1 MRGYRQALVFAA
13 VRALPVFA
21 YSRDSSDPCS
31 ECMSQSAQAPNPGS
45 HEANMMKPARA
56 LLVKNVDA
64 KQDQSGQTVEAKLEV
79 KSR

>member
-1 MRGYRQALVFAA
+1 
-13 VRALPVFA
+13 
-21 YSRDSSDPCS
+21 
-31 ECMSQSAQAPNPGS
+31 
-45 HEANMMKPARA
+45 MMKPARA